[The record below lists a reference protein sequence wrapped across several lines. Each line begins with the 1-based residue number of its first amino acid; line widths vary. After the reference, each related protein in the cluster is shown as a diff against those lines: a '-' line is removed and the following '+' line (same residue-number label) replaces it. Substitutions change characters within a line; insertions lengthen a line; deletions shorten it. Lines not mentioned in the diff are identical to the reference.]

1 MTASDEDQDSRPISV
16 AELLARNGII
26 GSPPVGGHRRRR
38 RGKRS
43 GGVSVSELTGE
54 IPVIPAEEI
63 PAEAD
68 AADETVES
76 QETAGEQADSADAG
90 ELVEAEAVD
99 DVDDVDDVADVA
111 EGEAVAE
118 AEAVD
123 EAGDVEYIAVAE
135 SVDEADEAEDIDE
148 ADEAEDIEV
157 ADEAEDIEVAD
168 EAEDI
173 EVADE
178 AEDIDEADEA
188 EDIEVADEA
197 EDIEVAEAV
206 EEAESARGIVES
218 SPRPSAVPPRANDP
232 RPRRGAGPELSDDPR
247 PRRRPSDAERMAFD
261 PVDESVDLA
270 ELIGE
275 QAVAEDLA
283 EAEALRPYLT
293 STGGPLFSGETIA
306 DDIARRSG
314 PVESGAVAVAEREAR
329 PARRI
334 ESRLAA
340 VRHGA
345 VAVLQSIA
353 AVAFGAGLFIGF
365 DQLWRWNTIVALV
378 LSVLVIL
385 GLVIAVRV
393 VRRTEDIAST
403 LIAVAVGALVT
414 LGPLALLQST

>member
-68 AADETVES
+68 AADETVDS

-135 SVDEADEAEDIDE
+135 SVDE
-148 ADEAEDIEV
+148 
-157 ADEAEDIEVAD
+157 
-168 EAEDI
+168 
-173 EVADE
+173 ADE

>member
-1 MTASDEDQDSRPISV
+1 M
-16 AELLARNGII
+16 
-26 GSPPVGGHRRRR
+26 
-38 RGKRS
+38 
-43 GGVSVSELTGE
+43 
-54 IPVIPAEEI
+54 
-63 PAEAD
+63 
-68 AADETVES
+68 
-76 QETAGEQADSADAG
+76 
-90 ELVEAEAVD
+90 VEAEAVD
-99 DVDDVDDVADVA
+99 DVDDVA

-135 SVDEADEAEDIDE
+135 AVDEADEAEDIDE

-173 EVADE
+173 
-178 AEDIDEADEA
+178 DEADEA
-188 EDIEVADEA
+188 EDIEVAEPA
-197 EDIEVAEAV
+197 
-206 EEAESARGIVES
+206 EEAEPAAGIAES
-218 SPRPSAVPPRANDP
+218 SPRPSAVLPRANDP
-232 RPRRGAGPELSDDPR
+232 RPRRGTGPELSDDPR

>member
-68 AADETVES
+68 AADETVDS

-135 SVDEADEAEDIDE
+135 AVDG
-148 ADEAEDIEV
+148 
-157 ADEAEDIEVAD
+157 
-168 EAEDI
+168 
-173 EVADE
+173 ADE

>member
-1 MTASDEDQDSRPISV
+1 
-16 AELLARNGII
+16 
-26 GSPPVGGHRRRR
+26 
-38 RGKRS
+38 
-43 GGVSVSELTGE
+43 
-54 IPVIPAEEI
+54 
-63 PAEAD
+63 
-68 AADETVES
+68 
-76 QETAGEQADSADAG
+76 
-90 ELVEAEAVD
+90 
-99 DVDDVDDVADVA
+99 
-111 EGEAVAE
+111 
-118 AEAVD
+118 
-123 EAGDVEYIAVAE
+123 
-135 SVDEADEAEDIDE
+135 
-148 ADEAEDIEV
+148 
-157 ADEAEDIEVAD
+157 
-168 EAEDI
+168 
-173 EVADE
+173 
-178 AEDIDEADEA
+178 
-188 EDIEVADEA
+188 
-197 EDIEVAEAV
+197 
-206 EEAESARGIVES
+206 
-218 SPRPSAVPPRANDP
+218 
-232 RPRRGAGPELSDDPR
+232 
-247 PRRRPSDAERMAFD
+247 MAFD

-275 QAVAEDLA
+275 QAVAEELA

-306 DDIARRSG
+306 DDIARRGG
-314 PVESGAVAVAEREAR
+314 PAESGAVAVAEREAR